1 MSINALPFDAFLE
14 SLTPTN
20 LKLNSCVNWEKC
32 LKNKNQISISL
43 NHLNFLL
50 RKNRNEMRE
59 CIEELYAQFPKA
71 FEVLPILLAI
81 RNASEIFLDKS
92 NDSTSLQ
99 VYLQNQDNIF
109 DFICQSG
116 LIDVFTSGEIRDL
129 NDFVFGIE
137 VGLDTNAKKNRSGQ
151 WMEELLAK
159 CFRDAKI
166 DFQEQ
171 VHIQEFKDLHQAFGK
186 DEKRFEFV
194 IRGRQTFFIECSF
207 YNSGGSKL
215 NETARSYRE
224 LAKCFENL
232 PQYRFIWVTD
242 GRGWLQAKNKLQ
254 EAYESVEIYN
264 LNHLKCL
271 IKEVG
276 LNV

>member
-1 MSINALPFDAFLE
+1 MRINTLPFDTFLK

-20 LKLNSCVNWEKC
+20 LKLNSCVNWDKC

-50 RKNRNEMRE
+50 RKDRDEMKE
-59 CIEELYAQFPKA
+59 CIEELYQQFPKA

-81 RNASEIFLDKS
+81 RNASEIFLDED
-92 NDSTSLQ
+92 NHSTSLQ
-99 VYLQNQDNIF
+99 VYLQNQNNIF

-116 LIDVFTSGEIRDL
+116 LIDIFTSGEIRDL

-171 VHIQEFKDLHQAFGK
+171 VRIQEFKDLHQAFGK
-186 DEKRFEFV
+186 DKKRFDFV
-194 IRGRQTFFIECSF
+194 IQGRQTFFIECSF
-207 YNSGGSKL
+207 YNNGGSKL

-232 PQYRFIWVTD
+232 PHYRFIWVTD

-276 LNV
+276 LNA